1 VPIIEPEVD
10 IHSDSKGEAE
20 ELLRDAIAARL
31 DGLAD
36 GEDVM
41 LKLSI
46 PSVDDFYLPLIE
58 HPRVVRVVAL
68 SGGYPRDVA
77 NELLSRNRGMI
88 ASFSRALTEGLTVQ
102 MSDSEFDAALSA
114 AIDGIYAASLT

>member
-1 VPIIEPEVD
+1 MLIDFFLHLRSARLPVSVKEYLLLLEAM
-10 IHSDSKGEAE
+10 SKGVIGA
-20 ELLRDAIAARL
+20 
-31 DGLAD
+31 
-36 GEDVM
+36 
-41 LKLSI
+41 
-46 PSVDDFYLPLIE
+46 SVDDFYLPLIE

-88 ASFSRALTEGLTVQ
+88 ASFSRALTEGLAVE
-102 MSDSEFDAALSA
+102 MSDSEFDAALSE